1 MGMSFKNIIDERDKR
16 RMNFSKILGEKDYYL
31 GEFKEN
37 IMAALHK
44 DQLEEDDVYFEILE
58 AMKESDAVLLK
69 MRRDVSLKKFKPY
82 IEEAEKL
89 GIKYKLVDALSY
101 KGDVALVV
109 VSKDAMENSDKDLVV
124 RDMDQDFIDA
134 GLGEEFSKA
143 RGKKICKKC
152 FKELEEKLPEYKGSF
167 KEITFFDKLI
177 GHKCAACGKK

>member
-1 MGMSFKNIIDERDKR
+1 MSFKHMIDERDKR
-16 RMNFSKILGEKDYYL
+16 RMNFAKIQGEKDYYL

-37 IMAALHK
+37 IIVALHK
-44 DQLEEDDVYFEILE
+44 DQLEEDGVYYEIIE

-89 GIKYKLVDALSY
+89 NMKYKLVDALSY

-109 VSKDAMENSDKDLVV
+109 VSKDAMENSEEDLVV

-143 RGKKICKKC
+143 RGKKICKNC
-152 FKELEEKLPEYKGSF
+152 YKELEEKLPEYRGSF
-167 KEITFFDKLI
+167 EKMNFFDKLV
-177 GHKCAACGKK
+177 GHKCAVCGKK